1 MKKLLLCAT
10 LVSVAF
16 TSCVTN
22 EELVPEQ
29 QSKEI
34 SFEVASYVPQTRT
47 SGVFE
52 TGQTFAASAW
62 YTLDSALDDEDLDG
76 TPEIET
82 DQMMDGVSVSYDGAK
97 WTTSSPYYWPKKGTV
112 DFICYYPKGV
122 APTTI
127 TYDYNGNDNL
137 QYNYTVK
144 NSNSTTTPVY
154 TASTTATDDLMY
166 ANKAIR
172 FNGNQTATD
181 NDSDLGFDGDYGFD
195 GVPTLFNHALAKL
208 NFKVKNAKPDD
219 GTYKWIVTVQK
230 IEVTC
235 YDTGSLT
242 LTNSGTGT
250 ASLGTWT
257 KPANEVWN
265 HNGALISTPL
275 TWEPATAVILA
286 DATEVEFDPK
296 TVYVLPQSLVAGQQ
310 KVKVYYNVKVTTQTD
325 VEKDNDDYAEE
336 FDLYNSTFAYWQMN
350 KNITYTLSFN
360 PIGEM
365 ILFAPAVEEW
375 GTASGSIVVM

>member
-34 SFEVASYVPQTRT
+34 SFEVASYVPQTRA
-47 SGVFE
+47 SGAFD

-62 YTLDSALDDEDLDG
+62 YTLDPTSDEENSDG
-76 TPEIET
+76 IFDIET
-82 DQMMDGVSVSYDGAK
+82 DQMMEGVTVSHDGAK

-112 DFICYYPKGV
+112 DFICYYPEGIPEAK
-122 APTTI
+122 PTI
-127 TYDYNGNDNL
+127 TYDYNGSDNL
-137 QYNYTVK
+137 QYSYTVK

-154 TASTTATDDLMY
+154 TVSTTATDDLMY

-172 FNGNQTATD
+172 FNGNQTATN
-181 NDSDLGFDGDYGFD
+181 NDSYLGFDGDYGFN

-208 NFKVKNAKPDD
+208 NFKVKNEKPND
-219 GTYKWIVTVQK
+219 GTYKWIVTVEK

-235 YDTGSLT
+235 YDTGTLT
-242 LTNSGTGT
+242 LTNSGTT
-250 ASLGTWT
+250 AATLGAWT
-257 KPANEVWN
+257 KSGPYVWTPTGN
-265 HNGALISTPL
+265 LITTPL
-275 TWEPATAVILA
+275 TWDPATDVVLA
-286 DATEVEFDPK
+286 NDTEVDFDPK

-310 KVKVYYNVKVTTQTD
+310 KVKVYYNVK
-325 VEKDNDDYAEE
+325 DNCRTLSCGEE
-336 FDLYNSTFAYWQMN
+336 FS
-350 KNITYTLSFN
+350 
-360 PIGEM
+360 
-365 ILFAPAVEEW
+365 
-375 GTASGSIVVM
+375 